1 MVMKITERRQLAS
14 VKSDKWRVTG
24 DGRPV
29 MARTAFS
36 RHPSPVTRHVS
47 AFTLIELLV
56 VIAIIGI
63 LAAMLLPVLARAKE
77 SGRRISCLN
86 NLKQLSL
93 AAQMFVT
100 DNQGNYPPRSQ
111 TDRWPDRLYDNYAK
125 STKLLL
131 CLSETAIPDTI
142 GSSPSNNVA
151 DASPRSYI
159 INGWNEYFASVDPK
173 NDPLGLNEGDSMKED
188 AIGDT
193 SDTIVLGEKTDGHG
207 DFYMDLNEG
216 SAGNDFGGILNQSR
230 HSSTPA
236 ASARGEGS
244 GGSNH
249 AITDGSARFI
259 LFPESVDPLNTWAN
273 SDSNRVAY
281 AIIY

>member
-1 MVMKITERRQLAS
+1 MVMKITERWRLAS
-14 VKSDKWRVTG
+14 
-24 DGRPV
+24 
-29 MARTAFS
+29 AEA
-36 RHPSPVTRHVS
+36 

-63 LAAMLLPVLARAKE
+63 LAAMLLPVLGRAKE

-93 AAQMFVT
+93 AAQMFVN
-100 DNQGNYPPRSQ
+100 DNQGNYPPRSE
-111 TDRWPDRLYDNYAK
+111 TDRWPDHFYDDYGKN
-125 STKLLL
+125 TKLLL
-131 CLSETAIPDTI
+131 CLSETATPDTA

-159 INGWNEYFASVDPK
+159 INGWNEYFQSISIQSKNP

-188 AIGDT
+188 AIVNT
-193 SDTIVLGEKTDGHG
+193 TDTIVLGEKTDANG

-216 SAGNDFGGILNQSR
+216 AVGNDFGGILNQSR
-230 HSSTPA
+230 HDSHGADGLT
-236 ASARGEGS
+236 GTGS

-249 AITDGSARFI
+249 AMADGSARFI
-259 LFPESVDPLNTWAN
+259 KFPQSVSPLNLWAVTAVGRTN
-273 SDSNRVAY
+273 Y
-281 AIIY
+281 AITY